1 MPFFL
6 KFVYSLAKGNTV
18 CGNMSGQHLYV
29 PVDATAVVDPV
40 RLFAFV
46 GNSGAGYRSDTQG
59 QGHVIHLGT
68 GYRSDIQEQDTCQ
81 ILRNRIQVRDP
92 GSESRNSLRNRI
104 QVSHSG
110 AEYRSDTQGRRHV
123 KHSGTG

>member
-6 KFVYSLAKGNTV
+6 TFVYSLAQGNTV

-46 GNSGAGYRSDTQG
+46 GNSGAGYRSETSRTLRTRIQ
-59 QGHVIHLGT
+59 VRYSGT
-68 GYRSDIQEQDTCQ
+68 GYR
-81 ILRNRIQVRDP
+81 
-92 GSESRNSLRNRI
+92 
-104 QVSHSG
+104 
-110 AEYRSDTQGRRHV
+110 
-123 KHSGTG
+123 